1 MLRRWVISRYQTAQK
16 QNCGR
21 KLYYPNPLIST
32 SAAALRGRGV
42 DRRVVLLVFR
52 RPLANMTL
60 RSVPDA
66 FAPKRNEYQNRRG
79 HGGPLLIIII
89 ISRSFAVDPFP
100 SAAVDRTH

>member
-1 MLRRWVISRYQTAQK
+1 MV
-16 QNCGR
+16 
-21 KLYYPNPLIST
+21 

-42 DRRVVLLVFR
+42 DRRVVVLLVFR

-66 FAPKRNEYQNRRG
+66 FAPKRNEYRNRRG

-89 ISRSFAVDPFP
+89 ISRSFAVDP
-100 SAAVDRTH
+100 

>member
-1 MLRRWVISRYQTAQK
+1 MV
-16 QNCGR
+16 
-21 KLYYPNPLIST
+21 
-32 SAAALRGRGV
+32 SAAALRGRGA

-66 FAPKRNEYQNRRG
+66 FAPKRTEYHNRRG

-89 ISRSFAVDPFP
+89 ISRSFAVDP
-100 SAAVDRTH
+100 SMLHL